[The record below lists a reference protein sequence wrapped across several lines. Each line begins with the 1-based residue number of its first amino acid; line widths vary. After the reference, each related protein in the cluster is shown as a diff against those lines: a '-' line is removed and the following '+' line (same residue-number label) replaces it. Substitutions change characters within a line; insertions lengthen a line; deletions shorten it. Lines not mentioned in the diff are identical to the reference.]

1 MCEARGF
8 QDSGCPCA
16 DSGTHWVSD
25 SSSVLGAEYDCL
37 FANDCSS
44 SFGEHLPDNSIP
56 IEDFMVGNAI
66 GSAIGIFLGIWGFLM
81 IHNYSGKGIKA
92 CAQLPRPCQSRRRHS
107 PGGWIDRLTRRR
119 AQVRRGVAGLP
130 RPRRRPEHCH
140 WRRYQYCWNLGHPGP
155 TRLVCAR
162 MLVARRSSR

>member
-56 IEDFMVGNAI
+56 IEDFMVGSAI
-66 GSAIGIFLGIWGFLM
+66 GSAIGIFIGIWGFLM
-81 IHNYSGKGIKA
+81 IHSFSGKGIKA
-92 CAQLPRPCQSRRRHS
+92 CAQPLSERWDRPTDTPPRAGSARCGWPTKSSS
-107 PGGWIDRLTRRR
+107 P
-119 AQVRRGVAGLP
+119 
-130 RPRRRPEHCH
+130 
-140 WRRYQYCWNLGHPGP
+140 
-155 TRLVCAR
+155 
-162 MLVARRSSR
+162 S